1 MSHHSQPKR
10 SSTPLE
16 VFSPGT
22 CSQSKNLKLLNWQI
36 SYFFKHFLIS
46 HLFFLF
52 SFFCVYT
59 YVLKFKCG
67 YTNMYVQVLMHVCV
81 WVCIEARRWCKISSS
96 ISLYL
101 TYWGKVF
108 HWSKEQLSL
117 PWSVSGCGQVT
128 TSTPL
133 CINAGNL
140 GFTCCWAISPAFI
153 FIYISVFKWQLCSNQ
168 QRTFWSWCYILYLHS
183 KIG

>member
-1 MSHHSQPKR
+1 MSHHNQPKC
-10 SSTPLE
+10 SFPPHG

-22 CSQSKNLKLLNWQI
+22 CSQSKNSNLLNWQI
-36 SYFFKHFLIS
+36 SYFFKHFLIF
-46 HLFFLF
+46 HVFFFF

-59 YVLKFKCG
+59 YVFKFKCG
-67 YTNMYVQVLMHVCV
+67 YMNMCVQVLVYVCV
-81 WVCIEARRWCKISSS
+81 WVCIEARRWHKISSS

-108 HWSKEQLSL
+108 HWSKEPLSL

-133 CINAGNL
+133 CVSVGNL
-140 GFTCCWAISPAFI
+140 GFTHWAASPALV
-153 FIYISVFKWQLCSNQ
+153 FIYITVFKWQVCSDQ
-168 QRTFWSWCYILYLHS
+168 QRIFWFWCCILYLHS
-183 KIG
+183 KID